1 MATGFCSWRPLMAYS
16 FCMAAGL
23 LALQASPYTVS
34 VGRAITCPDSS
45 RLAAWR
51 IALPSVIAMSARL
64 LSGRPPSAPFSI
76 FFAHDPPFVSIL
88 VPIVVKLLLLTIPCR

>member
-16 FCMAAGL
+16 FCIAAGL
-23 LALQASPYTVS
+23 LALQARPYTVS

-51 IALPSVIAMSARL
+51 IALPSVIAISARL
-64 LSGRPPSAPFSI
+64 LSDRLPSSSFSI
-76 FFAHDPPFVSIL
+76 FTHDPPFVIIL
-88 VPIVVKLLLLTIPCR
+88 VPILKLLLTVPR